1 MFQSK
6 ELARLQEQLATAEA
20 QNASLTEANA
30 ALTAERDA
38 SAQTVA
44 TLTAERDAARADLAT
59 AQERITQIE
68 TDHTAEV
75 ARINGE
81 VEQRIQ
87 TEVTN
92 RCAAAG
98 VEPIARDPEAGSKA
112 DDTKGAP
119 AAGLSGIAKARA
131 LLSEKHKALYGGK
144 N

>member
-1 MFQSK
+1 MFNSEKIATLQAELEASK
-6 ELARLQEQLATAEA
+6 ARVTALETEVSTLTASREETQAQLATATESA
-20 QNASLTEANA
+20 ATLQASLNA
-30 ALTAERDA
+30 ANEKIAKL
-38 SAQTVA
+38 
-44 TLTAERDAARADLAT
+44 
-59 AQERITQIE
+59 E

-75 ARINGE
+75 ARINGD